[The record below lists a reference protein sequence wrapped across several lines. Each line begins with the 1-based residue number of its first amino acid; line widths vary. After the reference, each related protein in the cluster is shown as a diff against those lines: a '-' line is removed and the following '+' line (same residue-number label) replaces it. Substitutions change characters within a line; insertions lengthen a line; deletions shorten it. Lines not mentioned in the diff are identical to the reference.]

1 MSRSIAL
8 SAAFLVAVMCA
19 AADVRAQ
26 TVEVAPFVGLG
37 FGGSLMSP
45 ALDEAF
51 SIKSGMTYGVTV
63 DLPIAP
69 MWRFEVLYSR
79 QESRIDGADAR
90 VSLGLDVERYMVGVQ
105 EEKAWSDVRFIG
117 TFLAGATRFVPSG
130 YDSEFWFS
138 VALGLGVKT
147 FPTKRIGLRFEARGF
162 YMPVTSGGGAIC
174 GNGRCTFAYSGSGMF
189 QGDVSGGVIF
199 VF

>member
-1 MSRSIAL
+1 MSS
-8 SAAFLVAVMCA
+8 AFLVAVLCA
-19 AADVRAQ
+19 ATDLRAQ

-37 FGGSLMSP
+37 FGGSLVSP
-45 ALDEAF
+45 ALGEAF
-51 SIKSGMTYGVTV
+51 AIKSGVTYGVTV

-69 MWRFEVLYSR
+69 TWRFEVLYSR
-79 QESRIDGADAR
+79 QESRIDGAGAG

-105 EEKAWSDVRFIG
+105 EEKTWNDVRFIG
-117 TFLAGATRFVPSG
+117 TLLAGATRFVPAG

-147 FPTKRIGLRFEARGF
+147 FPTKRIGVRFEARGF
-162 YMPVTSGGGAIC
+162 YTPVTSGGGAIC
-174 GNGRCTFAYSGSGMF
+174 GSGRCTFAYSGSGMF
-189 QGDVSGGVIF
+189 QGDVSGGVVF